1 MTLDRHLPSTLPRA
15 RAASQNPGDEAP
27 PGAPQT
33 AENICRA
40 CGGTGR
46 LEGKPCPDC
55 GGTGRVVETVGDA

>member
-1 MTLDRHLPSTLPRA
+1 MRPDPREASALPRT
-15 RAASQNPGDEAP
+15 RAGPQNPGDEGP

-40 CGGTGR
+40 CGGAGR
-46 LEGKPCPDC
+46 LDGKPCPEC